1 MISVAD
7 NLLLLWYIGYSLAEY
22 WFATGGENVWLSV
35 HSDSEYDVSDDCV
48 VNYVWH
54 YVTVCTN
61 NLGFADFCG
70 SIPSS

>member
-1 MISVAD
+1 MQR
-7 NLLLLWYIGYSLAEY
+7 
-22 WFATGGENVWLSV
+22 GENVWLSV